1 MKYLLLAACL
11 AVLSLPTSAAMA
23 QTAVLQ
29 APEAAPEETLNE
41 AYRSEAALDAETRR
55 ELQRALAWFGFYASG
70 IDGAF
75 GRGTRMAMAAWQ
87 RSNAL
92 EETGVLTM
100 RQRAA
105 LLDAFA
111 QARAR
116 LGIAPHVDTAAG
128 IALDWP
134 LALLRFDRHEPP
146 FAHFEPR
153 GPGGVRG
160 FLISQPGDTAALA
173 GLYDVLQTLALIPVE
188 GERQLGRNGF
198 TITGADN
205 TRAAHVWAQLS
216 GGRIKGFAL
225 VWPRA
230 LDAEM
235 QRAVAQVRESFR
247 DTGAAVLD
255 PLLDGPGS
263 RLNGVDLVAG
273 LELRRPRFTRS
284 GVYLDAEGSV
294 LTAAEAVAGCA
305 HVTLDHDI
313 EAEVVLMDTALGIA
327 VLRPR
332 TPVAPIRRAVFAD
345 REPVPGSDVA
355 VAGYSF
361 GGALAAASVVWG
373 QVAGDAGPGGT
384 PGLHRL
390 ALDAAPGDTGG
401 PVFDAGGAV
410 AGLLLGADGA
420 GRSLPEGVH
429 FAVAAQ
435 SIVARLR
442 AAGLVPET
450 AAGPAAIAPEHL
462 ADAAREMTAL
472 VSCWDD

>member
-1 MKYLLLAACL
+1 MKYLLLAACMM
-11 AVLSLPTSAAMA
+11 VLSLPAATATA

-41 AYRSEAALDAETRR
+41 AYRSEATLDAETRR

-87 RSNAL
+87 QANAL
-92 EETGVLTM
+92 EETGVLTT
-100 RQRAA
+100 RQRVA

-146 FAHFEPR
+146 FAHFEAR
-153 GPGGVRG
+153 GPEGVRG
-160 FLISQPGDTAALA
+160 FLISQPGDAAALA
-173 GLYDVLQTLALIPVE
+173 GLYDVLQTLAVIPVE
-188 GERQLGRNGF
+188 GDRQLGRNGF
-198 TITGADN
+198 TITGADA

-225 VWPRA
+225 IWPRA

-235 QRAVAQVRESFR
+235 QRAVAQARASFR

-263 RLNGVDLVAG
+263 RLDGIDLVAG
-273 LELRRPRFTRS
+273 LEIRRPRFTRS

-305 HVTLDHDI
+305 QVTLDHDI
-313 EAEVVLMDTALGIA
+313 EAEVVLMDATLGIA

-332 TPVAPIRRAVFAD
+332 TPVSPLRRAVFAD
-345 REPVPGSDVA
+345 REPGPGSEVA

-361 GGALAAASVVWG
+361 GGALSAASVVWG
-373 QVAGDAGPGGT
+373 RVAADTGPGDAAS
-384 PGLHRL
+384 LRRL
-390 ALDAAPGDTGG
+390 ALDATPGDTGG
-401 PVFDAGGAV
+401 PVLDAGGTV
-410 AGLLLGADGA
+410 AGLLLGAG
-420 GRSLPEGVH
+420 GTSRSLPEGVQ
-429 FAVAAQ
+429 FAVTAQ
-435 SIVARLR
+435 PIVARLR
-442 AAGLVPET
+442 AAGLMPET
-450 AAGPAAIAPEHL
+450 AAGPSAMTPEHL
-462 ADAAREMTAL
+462 ANAAREMTAL
-472 VSCWDD
+472 VSCWDN